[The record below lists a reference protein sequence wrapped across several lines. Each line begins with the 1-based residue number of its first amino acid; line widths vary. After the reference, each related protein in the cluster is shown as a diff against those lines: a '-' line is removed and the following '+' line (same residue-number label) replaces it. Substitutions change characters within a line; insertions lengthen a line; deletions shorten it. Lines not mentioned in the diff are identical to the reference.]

1 MKVEKKDLPKSQVEL
16 DVELSV
22 EEFKPYAEKAV
33 KKISQ
38 EIKIDGFRPGKTPYD
53 ILKQKIGDMSILEEA
68 ARIAINET
76 LEKVIKDNV
85 IGDPVGQP
93 KIDITKLAP
102 ENPLAYKVILALIP
116 EIKLGAYKDLEIKLK
131 KSELDQKEYE
141 KAMNDI
147 REIRVAEAAV
157 DRKIQ
162 DGDKA
167 MIDIQMFLDEVPVE
181 GGQGKDTVVIMGKD
195 YVIPGFDK
203 ELLGAGKGDIKEFK
217 LPYPKDHH
225 MKNLAGKMVEFKVI
239 VKDVFERRLPE
250 LNDDFAKAFGLK
262 KLEDLEKNMREGIL
276 GEKKRQNKEA
286 AEKEM
291 LEEIVSKTKFG
302 DIPEMLIESE
312 THSMIHELEHT
323 VEHQGG
329 KFEDYLKSINKTEDQ
344 LTLDLLP
351 DAVKRVKVS
360 LLIREIAKVEN
371 IKIDDQEI
379 EKHIEDMKK
388 YYQHANTPDAAQ
400 ILERLGAPEYKN
412 YAANVMASR
421 KVIDKLAGW
430 NVKEEK

>member
-1 MKVEKKDLPKSQVEL
+1 MKVEKTDLPKSQVEL
-16 DVELSV
+16 DVELSL

-33 KKISQ
+33 KKISK

-76 LEKVIKDNV
+76 LDKVIKENV

-102 ENPLAYKVILALIP
+102 ENPFAYKVVLALIP
-116 EIKLGAYKDLEIKLK
+116 EIKLGVYKDLDIKLK
-131 KSELDQKEYE
+131 KSELDEKEYA

-162 DGDKA
+162 DGDKV

-195 YVIPGFDK
+195 YIIPGFDK
-203 ELLGAGKGDIKEFK
+203 ELLGAEKSNVKEFK

-225 MKNLAGKMVEFKVI
+225 MKNLAGKMVEFKVTI
-239 VKDVFERRLPE
+239 KDVFERRLPE

-276 GEKKRQNKEA
+276 GEKKRQSKEA

-291 LEEIVSKTKFG
+291 LEEISAKTRFG
-302 DIPEMLIESE
+302 DIPEMVIESE

-344 LTLDLLP
+344 LTLDILP

-360 LLIREIAKVEN
+360 LLIREIAKVED
-371 IKIDDQEI
+371 IKIDDKEI

-388 YYQHANTPDAAQ
+388 YYQRSNTPDAAQ
-400 ILERLGAPEYKN
+400 IIERLEAPEYKN

-421 KVIDKLAGW
+421 KVIDKLAEW